1 MDAKIDKLIKK
12 LNALDAYDD
21 AACKFL
27 ITTVDAIDAI
37 EKKDLDQEEKVAA
50 CKAAIAEFREE
61 IKKTEAFEEDSES
74 SESEEEVVVNTRPRP
89 IPSIIFVPNR
99 KRRKVDTKMA
109 PASDANERAI
119 TSASK
124 EDEKCWDHHQ
134 SKIILTGFGPFGG
147 VDKNPSTTLVNTFQE
162 YLQNSPDQWKQH
174 LATRIE
180 QCLVLE
186 TSANSVR
193 QTLDELAIQK
203 FNATAP
209 PPPTATTP
217 TKTKTTKT
225 TIMLH
230 LGVNYRGTG
239 FQLEQCAYNDATF
252 RIPDQQGY
260 QPQNIAV
267 VPDSKV
273 GTRFDTTLNVQSL
286 VDKMSLKYPQI
297 ETKLSTDPGRFLC
310 NYLYCYSLKKF
321 QSSPLSQQEE
331 QELPYQNHNVECL
344 FLHIPHFAVVSEES
358 QLDYCAELMRQLLE
372 ICNSGGESTVVP
384 STTTKPKSNGKYLS
398 KKTNHIEACELVE
411 QYLSKATLSILD
423 QKLDMVDRYS
433 EMMLDET
440 VLNKMSPPSKELY
453 VNELRKKRKRLLL
466 QIAEYNSST

>member
-1 MDAKIDKLIKK
+1 ML
-12 LNALDAYDD
+12 AYC
-21 AACKFL
+21 AARLKERTKGLWIPDHKC
-27 ITTVDAIDAI
+27 
-37 EKKDLDQEEKVAA
+37 QG
-50 CKAAIAEFREE
+50 AIAKSQTQKQTQTHAPGRTGPSNQSISLNPILEHILRKTRMYIEGMLLEE
-61 IKKTEAFEEDSES
+61 QNLSF
-74 SESEEEVVVNTRPRP
+74 VFPRN
-89 IPSIIFVPNR
+89 V
-99 KRRKVDTKMA
+99 KMA
-109 PASDANERAI
+109 PASDANERAS

-124 EDEKCWDHHQ
+124 EDEKCSDHHQ

-193 QTLDELAIQK
+193 QALDELAIQK

-209 PPPTATTP
+209 PPPTTTTP
-217 TKTKTTKT
+217 TKTTKT

-310 NYLYCYSLKKF
+310 NYLYCYSLKKL
-321 QSSPLSQQEE
+321 QSSPLSQQEQQEE

-344 FLHIPHFAVVSEES
+344 FLHIPHFTVVSEES

-372 ICNSGGESTVVP
+372 ICN
-384 STTTKPKSNGKYLS
+384 
-398 KKTNHIEACELVE
+398 
-411 QYLSKATLSILD
+411 
-423 QKLDMVDRYS
+423 
-433 EMMLDET
+433 
-440 VLNKMSPPSKELY
+440 
-453 VNELRKKRKRLLL
+453 
-466 QIAEYNSST
+466 